1 MAQKPICQE
10 LADELSAV
18 IDRYA
23 ENALVSYAEAIGC
36 LEIVKLDCYMSAR
49 DETLMGDAPEDGLP
63 EIT

>member
-18 IDRYA
+18 IDKYA
-23 ENALVSYAEAIGC
+23 ENALISYAEAIGC
-36 LEIVKLDCYMSAR
+36 LEIVKLDVYQTAR
-49 DETLMGDAPEDGLP
+49 NETLGEDGPEDGLP